1 MTMSATDTENL
12 PKVLAVLE
20 LLTEEELVHL
30 NHVIVERL
38 RLMQQI
44 RHHDHIIQF
53 RIGQSVRF
61 TDATGRT
68 IRGIV
73 ARHNRKSVT
82 VVTPDGHQ
90 WRVSPQLLQPIGG
103 PA

>member
-1 MTMSATDTENL
+1 MPASDTDNL
-12 PKVLAVLE
+12 PRVLAVLE

-44 RHHDHIIQF
+44 RQHGRIIQF

-61 TDATGRT
+61 TSASGQV
-68 IRGIV
+68 IRGVV

-82 VVTPDGHQ
+82 VIAPAGHQ
-90 WRVSPQLLQPIGG
+90 WRVSPQLLQADGEAG
-103 PA
+103 